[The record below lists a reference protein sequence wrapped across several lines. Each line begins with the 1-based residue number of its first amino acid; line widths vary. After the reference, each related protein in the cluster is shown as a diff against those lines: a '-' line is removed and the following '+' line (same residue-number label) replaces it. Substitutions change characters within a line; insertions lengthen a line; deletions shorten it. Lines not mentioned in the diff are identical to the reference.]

1 VVDPAEGHPVPGEG
15 FEEQLLLDP
24 DAGAQDSDLHYSPQ
38 SSSSA
43 GARRSVIGSC
53 SITSSSAPQS
63 GQGTISPFS
72 MSPLSGTAASHSGQV
87 ADVAVDIW
95 YHLRKQD
102 ISGARQGEDHRIV
115 FDFISRRPPPGN
127 PPPGRRRRSRWPRK
141 SPGTRGCS

>member
-1 VVDPAEGHPVPGEG
+1 QLEDQLPVVDPAEGHAAPGEG

-24 DAGAQDSDLHYSPQ
+24 DAGAQDSDPEGHSPQ

-72 MSPLSGTAASHSGQV
+72 TSPLSGTAASHSGQV
-87 ADVAVDIW
+87 ADVAVDIGH
-95 YHLRKQD
+95 HLRKQD

-115 FDFISRRPPPGN
+115 FDFNSPRP
-127 PPPGRRRRSRWPRK
+127 
-141 SPGTRGCS
+141 